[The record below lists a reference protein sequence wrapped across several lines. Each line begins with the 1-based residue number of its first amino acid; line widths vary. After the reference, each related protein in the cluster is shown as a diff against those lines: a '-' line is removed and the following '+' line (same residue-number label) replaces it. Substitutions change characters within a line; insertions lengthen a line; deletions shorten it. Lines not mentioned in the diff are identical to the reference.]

1 MEGLMTEQPS
11 VEALVERVRQA
22 ILRGSYDPQAGEW
35 RAFFGPDTRDEAHAA
50 LDSLTAALEQLKRH
64 DEAATQDAVFF
75 RKGMVDAQEA
85 LERQRETT
93 QKWYDEAHEK
103 RTALERAERGQVALG
118 EELVTWMKKAN
129 EAEARAQKAEAEV
142 EKWIDLEHK
151 MMERATEA
159 EEKLEQAKAVVEA
172 ARGIIGSKESQSPWG
187 QDVLNAL
194 ARYDEP
200 PTHPYYAER
209 VAAGLP
215 TSACPRCG
223 VTDGYHAKDCSV
235 DEPPTEQI

>member
-85 LERQRETT
+85 LKRAVRER
-93 QKWYDEAHEK
+93 DELAELAAK
-103 RTALERAERGQVALG
+103 LERGVLNSAETIIQL
-118 EELVTWMKKAN
+118 
-129 EAEARAQKAEAEV
+129 EARAQKAEEQLALYVGYVNEYEPRMRRAE
-142 EKWIDLEHK
+142 
-151 MMERATEA
+151 
-159 EEKLEQAKAVVEA
+159 AVVEA

-194 ARYDEP
+194 ALYDEP
-200 PTHPYYAER
+200 PKRTHGRGCPCTPCQAEDWD
-209 VAAGLP
+209 AIDAGL
-215 TSACPRCG
+215 R
-223 VTDGYHAKDCSV
+223 V
-235 DEPPTEQI
+235 DEPPTKS

>member
-103 RTALERAERGQVALG
+103 RTALERAERERDEACVKRDLCKAHVAQLEDACKLLNGSLDHYVPLG
-118 EELVTWMKKAN
+118 KRTEA
-129 EAEARAQKAEAEV
+129 AEARAQKAEAERDAHV
-142 EKWIDLEHK
+142 EKLMENFVRA
-151 MMERATEA
+151 ERAE
-159 EEKLEQAKAVVEA
+159 AVVEA

-200 PTHPYYAER
+200 PTGE
-209 VAAGLP
+209 G
-215 TSACPRCG
+215 G
-223 VTDGYHAKDCSV
+223 VT
-235 DEPPTEQI
+235 

>member
-1 MEGLMTEQPS
+1 LGSVHRQRQQPLVGKLGAGVLTAEQPS
-11 VEALVERVRQA
+11 VEALVERVRSA
-22 ILRGSYDPQAGEW
+22 LNRGAYSPEAAGW
-35 RAFFGPDTRDEAHAA
+35 QAFFDATTRDEALAA
-50 LDSLTAALEQLKRH
+50 LDSLTAALE
-64 DEAATQDAVFF
+64 
-75 RKGMVDAQEA
+75 
-85 LERQRETT
+85 RQRETT
-93 QKWYDEAHEK
+93 QRWYDEAHEQ
-103 RTALERAERGQVALG
+103 RRSAAQ
-118 EELVTWMKKAN
+118 
-129 EAEARAQKAEAEV
+129 AEARAQKAEAERDN
-142 EKWIDLEHK
+142 WHASNYA
-151 MMERATEA
+151 ERQARLRA
-159 EEKLEQAKAVVEA
+159 EAVVEA